1 MVLQFI
7 RERTDFS
14 IIDAGTAGYS
24 FRSKNGLLLQP
35 YTKSNSSGIK
45 SLIVESKIIKILTF
59 MVLRQ
64 ERIFIDHKIQKN
76 TNHKEWNSTSLKL
89 RTSATRKLTGPLM
102 NLIKLQDIKLIY
114 RNLLHLYILTTHI
127 NRTRSEISEREIKQI
142 IPFTIA
148 SKRIKYLGIS
158 T

>member
-14 IIDAGTAGYS
+14 ITDAGTAGYS

-45 SLIVESKIIKILTF
+45 SLIVESKTIKILTF

-64 ERIFIDHKIQKN
+64 ERIFIDHKIQKS
-76 TNHKEWNSTSLKL
+76 TNHKE
-89 RTSATRKLTGPLM
+89 
-102 NLIKLQDIKLIY
+102 
-114 RNLLHLYILTTHI
+114 
-127 NRTRSEISEREIKQI
+127 
-142 IPFTIA
+142 
-148 SKRIKYLGIS
+148 
-158 T
+158 